1 MPSHSSES
9 HQRWIAGSSKLNT
22 FGMRAP
28 EEGPAIRRNVTPV
41 IVKATLEGLDSK
53 NSASELQDT
62 SGDLDQILPAD
73 RVLS

>member
-1 MPSHSSES
+1 
-9 HQRWIAGSSKLNT
+9 
-22 FGMRAP
+22 MRAP